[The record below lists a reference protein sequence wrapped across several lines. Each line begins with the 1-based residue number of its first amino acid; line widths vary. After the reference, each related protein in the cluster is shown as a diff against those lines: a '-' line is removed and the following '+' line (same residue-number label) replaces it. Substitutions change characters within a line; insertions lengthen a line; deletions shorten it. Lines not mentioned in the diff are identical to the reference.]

1 MCVLAPQ
8 DTLGEPGW
16 AAATG
21 REICFTELTDD
32 QARWQWRVGGW
43 PEEGIEFMLHM
54 WATAFML
61 HMWATAPETVARVTS
76 GARKLSAV
84 RCHFG
89 EAAAGERL
97 GEHLSDPGA
106 RDGPVLNSDV
116 ALEQQRHRLVQKRSR
131 QS

>member
-1 MCVLAPQ
+1 MIRHAGNGG
-8 DTLGEPGW
+8 LGAG
-16 AAATG
+16 
-21 REICFTELTDD
+21 
-32 QARWQWRVGGW
+32 

-54 WATAFML
+54 WT
-61 HMWATAPETVARVTS
+61 TVPETVARVTS

-89 EAAAGERL
+89 EATAGERL

-116 ALEQQRHRLVQKRSR
+116 ALEQQRHRLVQTRSW

>member
-1 MCVLAPQ
+1 MCVLALQ
-8 DTLGEPGW
+8 DILGEPGW

-21 REICFTELTDD
+21 REIRFTELTGD

-43 PEEGIEFMLHM
+43 PEEGIEFMLRM
-54 WATAFML
+54 WATV
-61 HMWATAPETVARVTS
+61 PETVAGVTS
-76 GARKLSAV
+76 GARKVSAV

-89 EAAAGERL
+89 ETAAGERL

-106 RDGPVLNSDV
+106 RDGPVLHSDV
-116 ALEQQRHRLVQKRSR
+116 ALEQQRHRLVQKRSW